1 MTGPRLSVADFR
13 REITWTLVVLVLAG
27 LTVVAL
33 WPRERGQQATDGA
46 GQAPAPEAPVAS
58 EARQE
63 ADLAACTPQPGAPPQ
78 RLGGVSTTC
87 MADGETVDFGSVV
100 PRPAVINVWATW
112 CEPCR
117 EELPALQEYSAR
129 PDSPPVR
136 GVQVM
141 SDEADGLAMLSRLG
155 VRFPSVHDADR
166 SVSAALRLPP
176 ALPATYVVTGSGELR
191 RTEPH
196 VFRSADEVGDAVRT
210 TLEGPG

>member
-1 MTGPRLSVADFR
+1 MRVADFR
-13 REITWTLVVLVLAG
+13 REIAWTLVVLLLAG

-33 WPRERGQQATDGA
+33 WPRESGSQATDGGA
-46 GQAPAPEAPVAS
+46 GPAPAPEAPV
-58 EARQE
+58 EPGARQDAAL
-63 ADLAACTPQPGAPPQ
+63 ADCTPQPGAPPQ
-78 RLGGVSTTC
+78 RLRGVSTTC

-129 PDSPPVR
+129 PDSPSVL

-166 SVSAALRLPP
+166 SVAAALRLPP

-191 RTEPH
+191 RTDPH
-196 VFRSADEVGDAVRT
+196 VFRSADEVDEAVRT
-210 TLEGPG
+210 TLEGAG